1 MSATTHAQLNVIAR
15 APFTVYYE
23 GPATSVSAL
32 NRVGPFDILPDHA
45 DFFSM
50 LLPCEVIIETGEKD
64 GDKPKEP
71 IKFQI
76 QNGIATVRDN
86 TVMLFVDI

>member
-1 MSATTHAQLNVIAR
+1 MPNPTSSLTVIAR

-23 GPATSVSAL
+23 GPARSVSAL

-50 LLPCEVIIETGEKD
+50 LLPCEVIIETGEA
-64 GDKPKEP
+64 GKEP
-71 IKFQI
+71 IKFHI

-86 TVMLFVDI
+86 MVMLFVDI

>member
-1 MSATTHAQLNVIAR
+1 MTSKDDTSLNVIAR

-23 GPATSVSAL
+23 GPAHSVSAL

-50 LLPCEVIIETGEKD
+50 LLPCEITIVIDDKD
-64 GDKPKEP
+64 KEP
-71 IKFQI
+71 ITFAV
-76 QNGIATVRDN
+76 QNGIVTVRDN